1 MLIMPSIHVYGG
13 NGSILQDSGSVS
25 DNSEDPVRALSESV
39 AGSSVS
45 FLYRYDA
52 VKGKGHMTGAGSAI
66 LQGSAYLIDVDGLKF
81 FCDGSTKW
89 TVDYNTREVVIETA
103 DSEADD
109 CFSNP
114 VLLLVSADTMFE
126 QYSAEQV
133 DFNGSNALRVN
144 MRPKSGCGLESVS
157 LYFRRDVLVGAC
169 AVSEDGTETNLII
182 SGFCKSE
189 KKDLSYFM
197 FDDKSLDSSWIVTD
211 LR

>member
-1 MLIMPSIHVYGG
+1 MLQY
-13 NGSILQDSGSVS
+13 SGSLN

-39 AGSSVS
+39 ASSSVS
-45 FLYRYDA
+45 FLCRYDA
-52 VKGKGHMTGAGSAI
+52 VKGKVHMSGAGSAI

-89 TVDYNTREVVIETA
+89 TVDNNTREVVIETA
-103 DSEADD
+103 DIETDGG
-109 CFSNP
+109 FSNP

-126 QYSAEQV
+126 QVSAEQV
-133 DFNGSNALRVN
+133 DFNGSNALRIN
-144 MRPKSGCGLESVS
+144 MSPKSGCGLESVS
-157 LYFRRDVLVGAC
+157 LYFRGDVPVGAC
-169 AVSEDGTETNLII
+169 AVAEDGTETNLTI

-197 FDDKSLDSSWIVTD
+197 FDDKSLDSSWVVTD